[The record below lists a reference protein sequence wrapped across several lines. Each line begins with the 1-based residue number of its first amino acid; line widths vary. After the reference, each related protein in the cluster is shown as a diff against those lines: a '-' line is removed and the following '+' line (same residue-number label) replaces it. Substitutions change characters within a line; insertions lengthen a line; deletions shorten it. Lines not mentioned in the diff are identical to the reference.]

1 MAFHFLVDLLCGAAV
16 LGPAA
21 ASLPTAR
28 LGALVALY
36 NSLAFCTQWLTGLLC
51 DRLRQDRR
59 LLFVSC
65 GTLLAGGA
73 LTPAAPWTGTV
84 LLGLGNSLF
93 HTAAGREAIRQ
104 AAQRAPDRS
113 WPLGAFVAPG
123 ALGIT
128 LGCLFPTQLYPAAVV
143 ALLLQTVLFAL
154 LQPKQI
160 PEDKEL
166 LRHIEDKHI
175 TYSYLNDVA
184 IVLILFCVLCRA
196 AAGGGGPRQDL
207 LLAAAGGIVVMA
219 GKLAGGAVADRLGL
233 CRTGLLALAGAWA
246 LLTWGAGDA
255 GLALTAQFVANLMMA
270 VTLFLLV
277 SLRPRQP
284 GLMFGLAATA
294 LYPGALLA
302 RHFGPGC
309 LGGLHAAA
317 IASFALACALR
328 APKRRASG

>member
-21 ASLPTAR
+21 SALPAAR

-36 NSLAFCTQWLTGLLC
+36 NSLAVCTPWLTGLLC

-73 LTPAAPWTGTV
+73 LAPAAPWAGTL

-104 AAQRAPDRS
+104 AARRAPGRS

-128 LGCLFPTQLYPAAVV
+128 LGCLFPARLYPV
-143 ALLLQTVLFAL
+143 AMGALMLHTTTFAL
-154 LQPKQI
+154 LRI
-160 PEDKEL
+160 PTIHENAQLSEN
-166 LRHIEDKHI
+166 EHI
-175 TYSYLNDVA
+175 TYSYLNDIA

-207 LLAAAGGIVVMA
+207 LLAVAGGIVVMA

-233 CRTGLLALAGAWA
+233 CCTGLLALAGAWA

-255 GLALTAQFVANLMMA
+255 GLAMTAQFVANLMMA

-277 SLRPRQP
+277 SL
-284 GLMFGLAATA
+284 L
-294 LYPGALLA
+294 
-302 RHFGPGC
+302 
-309 LGGLHAAA
+309 
-317 IASFALACALR
+317 
-328 APKRRASG
+328 